1 MVLRVSE
8 PRTPQSGEVAA
19 DFLLLDSTGLAQ
31 KLSSMTARRPL
42 VLIFY
47 RGYW

>member
-1 MVLRVSE
+1 MGATQE
-8 PRTPQSGEVAA
+8 IPTPGQVAP
-19 DFLLLDSTGLAQ
+19 DFQLLDSTGLVQ
-31 KLSSMTARRPL
+31 RLSSLTARRPL

>member
-1 MVLRVSE
+1 MSATE
-8 PRTPQSGEVAA
+8 ATRTPLPGETAP
-19 DFLLLDSTGLAQ
+19 DFQVLDSTGLPQ
-31 KLSSMTARRPL
+31 KLSSLAAKRPL

>member
-1 MVLRVSE
+1 M
-8 PRTPQSGEVAA
+8 PQPGAIA
-19 DFLLLDSTGLAQ
+19 PDFTLLDSTGLPQ
-31 KLSSMTARRPL
+31 KLSALAAKRSL

>member
-1 MVLRVSE
+1 MAE
-8 PRTPQSGEVAA
+8 PRTLQVGDVAP
-19 DFLLLDSTGLAQ
+19 DFTLLDSAGLGHTLA
-31 KLSSMTARRPL
+31 SFVVRRSL

>member
-1 MVLRVSE
+1 MPE
-8 PRTPQSGEVAA
+8 TTEGCTPKPGEAA
-19 DFLLLDSTGLAQ
+19 PDFQVLDSTGLPQ
-31 KLSSMTARRPL
+31 KLSSLASKRPL

>member
-1 MVLRVSE
+1 MAEPDQDRV
-8 PRTPQSGEVAA
+8 PTPGSIAP
-19 DFLLLDSTGLAQ
+19 DFQVLDSAGLVQ
-31 KLSSMTARRPL
+31 KLSSLAARRHL

>member
-1 MVLRVSE
+1 MAE
-8 PRTPQSGEVAA
+8 PHTPQTGAIA
-19 DFLLLDSTGLAQ
+19 PDFILLDSTGQPQ
-31 KLSSMTARRPL
+31 KLSSLSGKRAL

>member
-1 MVLRVSE
+1 MAE
-8 PRTPQSGEVAA
+8 PHTPQIGEIAP
-19 DFLLLDSTGLAQ
+19 DFTLLDSTGLPQ
-31 KLSSMTARRPL
+31 RLSSLTARRSL

>member
-1 MVLRVSE
+1 MAE
-8 PRTPQSGEVAA
+8 PRTPKVGETVT
-19 DFLLLDSTGLAQ
+19 DFTLLDSTGLPQ
-31 KLSSMTARRPL
+31 RLSSMTARRSL